1 VSEQWLEDLFERERP
16 RLRAVAYRVLGS
28 ADDAEDAVQEA
39 WLRLAL
45 NSSVTLGISPAAK
58 PDISRYVFAPIR

>member
-1 VSEQWLEDLFERERP
+1 MSEQWLEDLFEREHP

-39 WLRLAL
+39 WLRLGAEL
-45 NSSVTLGISPAAK
+45 VGPLGHLAGGE